1 MNSYVQNILTSAT
14 PQQLMQLYS
23 ARTDEEL
30 NKLFFQIVSQP
41 TPSSSRLM
49 DTLKRELNK
58 NFHCEF
64 NKLSG
69 NILVHFPRKSRVTT
83 ISIMNS
89 RYGGY
94 ELALLD
100 GNELR
105 YIHSIGYSDV
115 RMFNT
120 DEEVINEIGRIYG
133 VLYYM
138 QQLYNN
144 KRRERRKKRNQKMVN
159 KK

>member
-1 MNSYVQNILTSAT
+1 MSTYFEQILSKAT

-30 NKLFFQIVSQP
+30 NKLFFHLVSQP
-41 TPSSSRLM
+41 TQSSS
-49 DTLKRELNK
+49 TLINKLQCELNK

-100 GNELR
+100 GNALR

-115 RMFNT
+115 RMFDT
-120 DEEVINEIGRIYG
+120 DNEVIKEIKRIYSD
-133 VLYYM
+133 LCQM
-138 QQLYNN
+138 QQLYNK
-144 KRRERRKKRNQKMVN
+144 KRRERRK
-159 KK
+159 

>member
-30 NKLFFQIVSQP
+30 NKLFFQIASQP
-41 TPSSSRLM
+41 SPSSSRLM
-49 DTLKRELNK
+49 NTLQCELNT

-89 RYGGY
+89 RFGGY

-100 GNELR
+100 GNALR

-115 RMFNT
+115 RMFDTNN
-120 DEEVINEIGRIYG
+120 EVIEEIKRIYSD
-133 VLYYM
+133 LCQI
-138 QQLYNN
+138 QQLYNK
-144 KRRERRKKRNQKMVN
+144 KRREQRKKRNHAK
-159 KK
+159 

>member
-1 MNSYVQNILTSAT
+1 MNTYVQNILTSAS

-30 NKLFFQIVSQP
+30 NKLFFQIASQP
-41 TPSSSRLM
+41 SPSSSRLLN
-49 DTLKRELNK
+49 TLQYELNT

-89 RYGGY
+89 RFGGY

-100 GNELR
+100 GNALR

-115 RMFNT
+115 RMFDTEN
-120 DEEVINEIGRIYG
+120 EVIEEIKRIYSE
-133 VLYYM
+133 LCQI
-138 QQLYNN
+138 QQLYNK
-144 KRRERRKKRNQKMVN
+144 KRRERRKKRNHAK
-159 KK
+159 

>member
-30 NKLFFQIVSQP
+30 HEVFFQIVSQP
-41 TPSSSRLM
+41 TQSSSKLM
-49 DTLKRELNK
+49 ETLKCKLNT

-64 NKLSG
+64 NKISG
-69 NILVHFPRKSRVTT
+69 NVLVHFPRKCRVDT
-83 ISIMNS
+83 ISIINS
-89 RYGGY
+89 RFNGY

-105 YIHSIGYSDV
+105 YVHSIGYSDV
-115 RMFNT
+115 RLFDDNNEVF
-120 DEEVINEIGRIYG
+120 EEVQRIYTG
-133 VLYYM
+133 LCTI
-138 QQLYNN
+138 QQLHNK
-144 KRRERRKKRNQKMVN
+144 KRRERRKKRNNAK
-159 KK
+159 

>member
-23 ARTDEEL
+23 ARTDEEV
-30 NKLFFQIVSQP
+30 NKLFFHLVSQP
-41 TPSSSRLM
+41 TRSSSTLM
-49 DTLKRELNK
+49 NTLQCEFNTH
-58 NFHCEF
+58 FHCEF
-64 NKLSG
+64 NKISG

-83 ISIMNS
+83 ISIMNT
-89 RYGGY
+89 RFGGY

-100 GNELR
+100 GNALR

-120 DEEVINEIGRIYG
+120 DDEVIKEIKRIYSD
-133 VLYYM
+133 LCQM
-138 QQLYNN
+138 QQLYNK
-144 KRRERRKKRNQKMVN
+144 KRRERRKNQKW
-159 KK
+159 

>member
-1 MNSYVQNILTSAT
+1 MSTYFEQILSKA
-14 PQQLMQLYS
+14 P
-23 ARTDEEL
+23 DEEV
-30 NKLFFQIVSQP
+30 NKLFFHLVSQP
-41 TPSSSRLM
+41 TPGSSRLI
-49 DTLKRELNK
+49 DTLKRELNN

-64 NKLSG
+64 NKISG

-100 GNELR
+100 GNALR

-115 RMFNT
+115 RLFDT
-120 DEEVINEIGRIYG
+120 DNEVIEEIKRIYSD
-133 VLYYM
+133 LCHM
-138 QQLYNN
+138 QQIYNK
-144 KRRERRKKRNQKMVN
+144 KRREQRKNQKN
-159 KK
+159 GK